1 MARLTQW
8 LMALAGLLTSASM
21 SSCSGGNG
29 NEEPRPPVDTEQSV
43 EKPVQDGA
51 VDNLPPADD
60 ASNDEPSFF
69 SRYQWCKEWYN
80 FNSCDARLSIPPKW
94 YELHDY
100 FDEKNNQFYF
110 GNCFS
115 FCLYSAEYPCS

>member
-43 EKPVQDGA
+43 EKPVKDMI
-51 VDNLPPADD
+51 VDRLPPADD
-60 ASNDEPSFF
+60 ASNDVSHCVSLAIVFLLLGLMPSF
-69 SRYQWCKEWYN
+69 
-80 FNSCDARLSIPPKW
+80 
-94 YELHDY
+94 
-100 FDEKNNQFYF
+100 
-110 GNCFS
+110 G
-115 FCLYSAEYPCS
+115 